1 MAKQL
6 LVAIAVPVLREGRA
20 THVMLTTFEASQF
33 QRQLDQI
40 ELPDG
45 WMLSL
50 RDGRGDVIA
59 RRGPPDPDAA
69 AASGSPSGS
78 AERQFAIDS
87 ALSPWSV
94 RLEIAPDIYRAPL
107 QAAALTLVLTIVG
120 ATLASVLGASV
131 ASRRLG
137 RAVAS
142 LAEAPTPGM
151 PAPDI
156 DEIAAVRRL
165 IDTATQQ
172 RNELIINLSSSE
184 QRFHRLFNEAPLPL
198 ALLGKDGVMLGL
210 NRCFVQLFGYTL
222 ADVPTRADWWRLAY
236 PDPAYRAKASDIWR
250 PARAQAALSGVAV
263 VPHEFRITCKDGS
276 ERVML
281 ISGIDLDDEFLC
293 TFFDYTERK
302 QAEEQIRSINADLER
317 RVAARTD
324 ELVQARDAA
333 DAANRA
339 KSAFL
344 ANMSHEIRTPMNAI
358 LGLAHLLRRDLHEP
372 VAQGRLGKLTDAANH
387 LLQILNDILD
397 LSKIE
402 AGKIEI
408 ENQVFS
414 PRTLLNRCRTLM
426 IDRAQAK
433 GLDIGMTLGALPDQ
447 ARGDAT
453 RLTQALLNLL
463 SNAIKFTDCGHIE
476 LLAEQLP
483 APGQVAAQVAAGT
496 ADELCLCFTVRDT
509 GIGIA
514 AEHVGQLFTP
524 FMQADSSTT
533 RRFGGTGLGLAITR
547 RLVTLMGGEIS
558 VNSTPG
564 VGSEFS
570 FTVSLHGVVADAPL
584 ALEATV
590 AAPAADL
597 QGELQRRCADVQ
609 LLLVEDNPVNQ
620 DVVLELLGSS
630 GLRADVAADGGQAVE
645 QAQRRHYDLILMDVQ
660 MPGMDGLEATR
671 RIRQLPGHAGT
682 PILAMTANAFD
693 SDRQAC
699 LAAGMNDYLAKPVDP
714 ERLYATLLEW
724 LPRIPE

>member
-1 MAKQL
+1 
-6 LVAIAVPVLREGRA
+6 
-20 THVMLTTFEASQF
+20 
-33 QRQLDQI
+33 D
-40 ELPDG
+40 
-45 WMLSL
+45 
-50 RDGRGDVIA
+50 RDC
-59 RRGPPDPDAA
+59 
-69 AASGSPSGS
+69 
-78 AERQFAIDS
+78 
-87 ALSPWSV
+87 
-94 RLEIAPDIYRAPL
+94 
-107 QAAALTLVLTIVG
+107 T
-120 ATLASVLGASV
+120 
-131 ASRRLG
+131 
-137 RAVAS
+137 
-142 LAEAPTPGM
+142 
-151 PAPDI
+151 
-156 DEIAAVRRL
+156 
-165 IDTATQQ
+165 
-172 RNELIINLSSSE
+172 
-184 QRFHRLFNEAPLPL
+184 
-198 ALLGKDGVMLGL
+198 
-210 NRCFVQLFGYTL
+210 
-222 ADVPTRADWWRLAY
+222 
-236 PDPAYRAKASDIWR
+236 
-250 PARAQAALSGVAV
+250 
-263 VPHEFRITCKDGS
+263 

-281 ISGIDLDDEFLC
+281 ISGIDLDDGFLG

-372 VAQGRLGKLTDAANH
+372 VALGRLGKLTDAANH

-408 ENQVFS
+408 EDRVFS

-433 GLDIGMTLGALPDQ
+433 GLDISLTVGALPDQ

-463 SNAIKFTDCGHIE
+463 SNAIKFTDRGRIE

-483 APGQVAAQVAAGT
+483 APAQVSGAAT
-496 ADELCLCFTVRDT
+496 NELCLRFTVRDT

-514 AEHVGQLFTP
+514 PEHVGQLFTP

-547 RLVTLMGGEIS
+547 RLVTLMGGEINVS
-558 VNSTPG
+558 STPG

-570 FTVSLHGVVADAPL
+570 FTVSLRRAVAEAPL
-584 ALEATV
+584 ALEASV

-597 QGELQRRCADVQ
+597 QGELQRRCADVR

-671 RIRQLPGHAGT
+671 RIRRLPGHAGT

-714 ERLYATLLEW
+714 ERLYAALLEW